1 MIAPDQGGDASRFHD
16 RDTRRQVQHDKEI
29 QARILNRVRRIV
41 RHILGRGPAT
51 DRSTARDIDS

>member
-29 QARILNRVRRIV
+29 QARILRSATIGRRAMSV
-41 RHILGRGPAT
+41 
-51 DRSTARDIDS
+51 ARAG